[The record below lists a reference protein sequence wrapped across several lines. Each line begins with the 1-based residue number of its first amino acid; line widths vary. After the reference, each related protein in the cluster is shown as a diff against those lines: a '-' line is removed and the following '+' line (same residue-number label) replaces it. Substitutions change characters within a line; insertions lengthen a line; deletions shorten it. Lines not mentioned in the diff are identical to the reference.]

1 MLLINVKATGG
12 GRALAKE
19 LGLPFLGAVPLD
31 PRIGMACDYGESFF
45 DSYGDSP
52 ACIAL
57 QDVVRGLVQQLRTDI
72 PQVLSDG
79 SA

>member
-19 LGLPFLGAVPLD
+19 MNIPFLGAVPLD

-45 DSYGDSP
+45 DSCADSP
-52 ACIAL
+52 ACRAL
-57 QDVVRGLVQQLRTDI
+57 QDVVRGLVYQLKTDI
-72 PQVLSDG
+72 QQVVSDE
-79 SA
+79 